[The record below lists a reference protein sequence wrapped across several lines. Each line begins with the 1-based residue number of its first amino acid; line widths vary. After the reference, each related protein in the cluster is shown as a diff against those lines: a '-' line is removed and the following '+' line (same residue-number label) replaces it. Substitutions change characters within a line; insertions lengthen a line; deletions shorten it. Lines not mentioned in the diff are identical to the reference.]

1 MIFSKK
7 NSIII
12 AHKKKGRL
20 VIMESNKKEQ
30 NKDHVKIYDKYMYV
44 SQEKFKT
51 AILIIVVFLIGFI
64 TGYFARE
71 TAEKSN
77 ETNENNIDS
86 SYSAVSN

>member
-1 MIFSKK
+1 MDNNK
-7 NSIII
+7 N
-12 AHKKKGRL
+12 
-20 VIMESNKKEQ
+20 EQ
-30 NKDHVKIYDKYMYV
+30 NKEHVKIYDKYMYV

-71 TAEKSN
+71 SNEKNN
-77 ETNENNIDS
+77 ETNENSINS

>member
-1 MIFSKK
+1 
-7 NSIII
+7 
-12 AHKKKGRL
+12 
-20 VIMESNKKEQ
+20 MESNKKEQ

-71 TAEKSN
+71 TTEKSN
-77 ETNENNIDS
+77 ETNENNINS